1 MNDII
6 ENQSVY
12 ESLDQKQTDYT
23 SSDVEYAG
31 FWLRFW
37 AYLID
42 LLVIFSL
49 SGIILSPLK
58 LIGNLMSLSLVG
70 DWTVK
75 VILAGAI
82 YYLYFIILTYFIGQ
96 TVGKLIMNV
105 KVVNETLT
113 KPSLTDVVF
122 REFVVRFSYNTL
134 AIMKLAYLV
143 VAFSP
148 TKQGLHD
155 LVANTVVI
163 KLKD

>member
-1 MNDII
+1 MDDIFD
-6 ENQSVY
+6 NKSVY
-12 ESLDQKQTDYT
+12 NPVDHQQRT
-23 SSDVEYAG
+23 STEEVDYAG

-42 LLVIFSL
+42 LIVIFSL
-49 SGIILSPLK
+49 SGILLSPLK
-58 LIGNLMSLSLVG
+58 LVGNLMSLSLIG

-75 VILAGAI
+75 VILAAAI
-82 YYLYFIILTYFIGQ
+82 YYLYFILMTYFLGQ
-96 TVGKLIMNV
+96 TVGKLIMNI
-105 KVVNETLT
+105 KVVSESLN
-113 KPSLTDVVF
+113 KPSLVDVIF
-122 REFVVRFSYNTL
+122 REFVTRFSYNAL